1 MENAPNR
8 LRAIITGASSGIGKA
23 TTLAFASSGIDL
35 CLVSRDQA
43 KLQQVA
49 DLASEYG
56 GRSK

>member
-49 DLASEYG
+49 I
-56 GRSK
+56 